1 MYWLCSQVLHSK
13 SLQLKL
19 KYKLN
24 HSSKIRNSFF
34 LLYLFLNVT
43 MNWGLWYCNGIR
55 VKALV
60 LQSYVHDTQCVCHSV
75 SPSLRSDSTCVGDG
89 MLLPAGVS
97 GGEGRG
103 SRPRGDSWFTD
114 CSGDRLQLLSSS
126 HDELSSEAF
135 GNGVSEGEGRGCW
148 TREREKDWQMKK

>member
-1 MYWLCSQVLHSK
+1 
-13 SLQLKL
+13 
-19 KYKLN
+19 
-24 HSSKIRNSFF
+24 
-34 LLYLFLNVT
+34 
-43 MNWGLWYCNGIR
+43 
-55 VKALV
+55 
-60 LQSYVHDTQCVCHSV
+60 
-75 SPSLRSDSTCVGDG
+75 

-135 GNGVSEGEGRGCW
+135 GDGVSEGERRGCW
-148 TREREKDWQMKK
+148 TREREKDWQMKT